1 MRPVQGIL
9 AAACIGIVAGIGS
22 AWAQTQLQPQSQ
34 PPSSP
39 PRVLQ
44 VPEFPRE
51 FVGLPEFDTATRKQ
65 VGATAFVA
73 KLDSGPDHWLFSV
86 RHRLD
91 DLDPAQVRDIFF
103 KPFVG
108 GAPFSLN
115 VSFLPIPAAQA
126 APSTPLADLLIFRLV
141 SFPPHESLH
150 FAAAD
155 PAVGDN
161 VWIIGRMKSDTPDMP
176 PIHPARISAVP
187 QTKGDPSQW
196 LVADFYDPTIESWG
210 SGGAPVLN
218 AAGEI
223 VGVHSIHRTIDGKTQ
238 ALIIPVSLI
247 RSLLNS
253 PAAP

>member
-1 MRPVQGIL
+1 M
-9 AAACIGIVAGIGS
+9 GS
-22 AWAQTQLQPQSQ
+22 AWAQTQLQPQ
-34 PPSSP
+34 PSAQSP
-39 PRVLQ
+39 RILQ

-65 VGATAFVA
+65 IGATAFVA

-91 DLDPAQVRDIFF
+91 GLDPAQVRDIFF

-115 VSFLPIPAAQA
+115 VAFLPLAKA
-126 APSTPLADLLIFRLV
+126 APSTPLADLLIYHLT
-141 SFPPHESLH
+141 SFPPHESMRL
-150 FAAAD
+150 AATD

-176 PIHPARISAVP
+176 PVHPARISAVP
-187 QTKGDPSQW
+187 QTPGDPSQW
-196 LVADFYDPTIESWG
+196 LVADFYNPTIESWG

-253 PAAP
+253 PATP